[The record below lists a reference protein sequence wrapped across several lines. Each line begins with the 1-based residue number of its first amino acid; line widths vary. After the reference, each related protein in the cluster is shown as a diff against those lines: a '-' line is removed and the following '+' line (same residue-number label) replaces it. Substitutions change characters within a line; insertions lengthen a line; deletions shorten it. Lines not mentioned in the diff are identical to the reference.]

1 MIYFFGEN
9 ITNEQRVKK
18 DERKRQDPRFGAML
32 MREGESTDSFSDFGI
47 EFLCFWNWSTANSVS
62 VELLTI
68 EAISGWVGLELYS
81 P

>member
-32 MREGESTDSFSDFGI
+32 MTEGESTDSFSDFGI
-47 EFLCFWNWSTANSVS
+47 EFLCFGTGRQQTASALN
-62 VELLTI
+62 
-68 EAISGWVGLELYS
+68 Y
-81 P
+81 